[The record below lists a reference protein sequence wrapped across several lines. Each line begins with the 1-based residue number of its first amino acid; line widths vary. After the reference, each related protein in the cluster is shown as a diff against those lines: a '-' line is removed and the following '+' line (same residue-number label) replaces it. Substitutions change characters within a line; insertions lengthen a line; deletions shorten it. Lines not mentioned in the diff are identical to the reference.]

1 VIYKVKL
8 KNAEDM
14 VLIDDYVYEWLTTD
28 LYLNKIEFINNLR
41 KHSSGCVVF
50 QKTWKRAE
58 GGYKTETLYLHKMI
72 AEKYLAGNKNGV
84 QRLVGAKNGD
94 KLDCRVENIL
104 YRTRAAASRQSKTSS
119 KTGYTG
125 VYQEHN
131 RYRAVI
137 SVGGRSIHIGMF
149 DTAEEAAVAYN
160 KLSKEMYGEEG
171 KINRVKGW

>member
-1 VIYKVKL
+1 MIYKVKL
-8 KNAEDM
+8 KNADDM

-28 LYLNKIEFINNLR
+28 LYLSKIDFIHNLR

-72 AEKYLAGNKNGV
+72 AEKYLSDHKNGIKG
-84 QRLVGAKNGD
+84 LVGAKNGD
-94 KLDCRVENIL
+94 KLDCRMENIV
-104 YRTRAAASRQSKTSS
+104 YRTRAAASRQRKTSS

-131 RYRAVI
+131 RFRAVI
-137 SVGGRSIHIGMF
+137 SVNGKSIHIGMF

-171 KINRVKGW
+171 KINKVKGW

>member
-14 VLIDDYVYEWLTTD
+14 VLIDDHVYEWLTTD
-28 LYLNKIEFINNLR
+28 LYLSKIDFIHNLR

-72 AEKYLAGNKNGV
+72 AEKYLTAGKNGI
-84 QRLVGAKNGD
+84 QRLVGTKNGD
-94 KLDCRVENIL
+94 KLDCRLENIL
-104 YRTRAAASRQSKTSS
+104 YRTRAAASRQRKTSS
-119 KTGYTG
+119 RTGYTG

-131 RYRAVI
+131 RFRAVI
-137 SVGGRSIHIGMF
+137 SEKGKSIHIGMF
-149 DTAEEAAVAYN
+149 DSAEDAAVAYN

-171 KINRVKGW
+171 KINKVKGW